1 MQPLNV
7 ASSVPYVCPVCGGSL
22 QLNPSG
28 KSYVCQNQ
36 HSFDLAKE
44 GYLNL
49 LPVQH
54 KHSKEP
60 GDSKHMML
68 ARREF
73 LEAGFYEPMAK
84 AVAMMIDVL
93 NMGTNC
99 SIHPPLPPG
108 EACPEQRGK
117 GRGEGLQKNA
127 NRELPQYIKK
137 TKDQSMHLLDLGC
150 GEGYYSRKMAYFC
163 KHSEQIAFHG
173 MDIAKF
179 AIAAAAKKQPNARFI
194 VASTNRLPY
203 PDQYFDIVLR
213 VFAPSND
220 EELKRVLNSSGH
232 LLTVTPGP
240 RHLWQLKEFIY
251 DDVTEHALE
260 SPVPQGFKR
269 VSAQRISYKITPNP
283 QQRMA
288 LLQMTPFAWRANESV
303 QQSLSNVSDLDIET
317 DFILTLSTKTA
328 ELESA

>member
-1 MQPLNV
+1 LQQLIVESNV
-7 ASSVPYVCPVCGGSL
+7 LYVCPVCGGSL
-22 QLNPSG
+22 QLLQSG
-28 KSYVCQNQ
+28 KTYTCQNQ

-60 GDSKHMML
+60 GDSKQMMT

-84 AVAMMIDVL
+84 TVAMMI
-93 NMGTNC
+93 
-99 SIHPPLPPG
+99 
-108 EACPEQRGK
+108 
-117 GRGEGLQKNA
+117 NA
-127 NRELPQYIKK
+127 NRTVGQN
-137 TKDQSMHLLDLGC
+137 MRLLDLGC
-150 GEGYYSRKMAYFC
+150 GEGYYSRIIASYC
-163 KHSEQIAFHG
+163 NHHEQIALHG
-173 MDIAKF
+173 IDIAKF

-194 VASTNRLPY
+194 VASSNRLPS
-203 PDQYFDIVLR
+203 PDQYFDFVLR
-213 VFAPSND
+213 VFAPSD
-220 EELKRVLNSSGH
+220 DDELKRVLKSSGH

-251 DDVTEHALE
+251 AEVKEHASE
-260 SPVPQGFKR
+260 SLVPQGFER
-269 VSAQRISYKITPNP
+269 LTTQRISYKITPNP

-303 QQSLSNVSDLDIET
+303 QQSLSSVSELEIET
-317 DFILTLSTKTA
+317 DFILTLAIKTA
-328 ELESA
+328 N

>member
-1 MQPLNV
+1 MQQLLVESNV
-7 ASSVPYVCPVCGGSL
+7 LYVCPVCGGSL
-22 QLNPSG
+22 QLHQSG
-28 KSYVCQNQ
+28 KNYTCQNQ

-60 GDSKHMML
+60 GDSKQMMT

-84 AVAMMIDVL
+84 TVAMMI
-93 NMGTNC
+93 
-99 SIHPPLPPG
+99 
-108 EACPEQRGK
+108 
-117 GRGEGLQKNA
+117 NA
-127 NRELPQYIKK
+127 NRTVGQN
-137 TKDQSMHLLDLGC
+137 MRLLDLGC
-150 GEGYYSRKMAYFC
+150 GEGYYSRKIASYC
-163 KHSEQIAFHG
+163 NHHEQIALHG
-173 MDIAKF
+173 IDIAKF

-194 VASTNRLPY
+194 VASSNWLPY
-203 PDQYFDIVLR
+203 TDQYFDFVLR
-213 VFAPSND
+213 VFAPSD
-220 EELKRVLNSSGH
+220 DDELKRVLKSSGH

-251 DDVTEHALE
+251 AEVKEHASE
-260 SPVPQGFKR
+260 SLVPQGFER
-269 VSAQRISYKITPNP
+269 LTTQRISYKITPNP

-303 QQSLSNVSDLDIET
+303 QQPLSSVSELEIET
-317 DFILTLSTKTA
+317 DFILTLAIKTA
-328 ELESA
+328 N

>member
-1 MQPLNV
+1 LQQLIVESNV
-7 ASSVPYVCPVCGGSL
+7 LYVCPVCGGSL
-22 QLNPSG
+22 QLLQSG
-28 KSYVCQNQ
+28 KTYTCQNQ

-60 GDSKHMML
+60 GDSKQMMT

-84 AVAMMIDVL
+84 TVAMMI
-93 NMGTNC
+93 
-99 SIHPPLPPG
+99 
-108 EACPEQRGK
+108 
-117 GRGEGLQKNA
+117 NA
-127 NRELPQYIKK
+127 NRTVGQN
-137 TKDQSMHLLDLGC
+137 MRLLDLGC
-150 GEGYYSRKMAYFC
+150 GEGYYSRIIASYC
-163 KHSEQIAFHG
+163 NHHEQIALHG
-173 MDIAKF
+173 IDIAKF

-194 VASTNRLPY
+194 VASSNRLPY
-203 PDQYFDIVLR
+203 PDQYFDFVLR
-213 VFAPSND
+213 VFAPSD
-220 EELKRVLNSSGH
+220 DDELKRVLKSSGH

-251 DDVTEHALE
+251 AEVKEHASE
-260 SPVPQGFKR
+260 SLVPQGFER
-269 VSAQRISYKITPNP
+269 LTTQRISYKITPNP

-303 QQSLSNVSDLDIET
+303 QQSLSSVSELEIET
-317 DFILTLSTKTA
+317 DFILTLAIKTA
-328 ELESA
+328 N

>member
-1 MQPLNV
+1 LQQLLVESNV
-7 ASSVPYVCPVCGGSL
+7 LYVCPVCGGSL
-22 QLNPSG
+22 QLHQSG
-28 KSYVCQNQ
+28 KTYTCQNQ

-60 GDSKHMML
+60 GDSKQMMT

-84 AVAMMIDVL
+84 TVAMMI
-93 NMGTNC
+93 
-99 SIHPPLPPG
+99 
-108 EACPEQRGK
+108 
-117 GRGEGLQKNA
+117 NA
-127 NRELPQYIKK
+127 NRTVGQN
-137 TKDQSMHLLDLGC
+137 MRLLDLGC
-150 GEGYYSRKMAYFC
+150 GEGYYSRKIASYC
-163 KHSEQIAFHG
+163 NHHEQIALHG
-173 MDIAKF
+173 IDIAKF

-194 VASTNRLPY
+194 VASSNRLPY
-203 PDQYFDIVLR
+203 PDQYFDFVLR
-213 VFAPSND
+213 VFAPSD
-220 EELKRVLNSSGH
+220 DDELKRVLKSSGH

-251 DDVTEHALE
+251 AEVKEHASE
-260 SPVPQGFKR
+260 SLVPQGFER
-269 VSAQRISYKITPNP
+269 LTAQRISYKITPNP

-303 QQSLSNVSDLDIET
+303 QQSLSSVSELEIET
-317 DFILTLSTKTA
+317 DFILTLAIKTA
-328 ELESA
+328 N